1 MSICRGLVTAWFV
14 ICAGCIELPDS
25 AEASGSGVSTGLP
38 VQSVR
43 CGSGATLD
51 RYLAGAGSAMIE
63 ILDGAHHSIYRD
75 ESGVTGEVSDSRDV
89 AGDPGEWTLSVD
101 PAGFAGQFK
110 ITLSC
115 HAWGIGEAR
124 SSAPALAPQPTVRL

>member
-1 MSICRGLVTAWFV
+1 MWICRGLAAASVAL
-14 ICAGCIELPDS
+14 CACVELPAS
-25 AEASGSGVSTGLP
+25 AEASGSGVSTGRQ

-43 CGSGATLD
+43 CGSDATLE
-51 RYLAGAGSAMIE
+51 RYLAGAGGPLTE
-63 ILDGAHHSIYRD
+63 ILDGGHHTIYRD

-89 AGDPGEWTLSVD
+89 AGAPGLWTLSVD

-115 HAWGIGEAR
+115 HAFVIGAAR
-124 SSAPALAPQPTVRL
+124 APAADAS

>member
-1 MSICRGLVTAWFV
+1 MC
-14 ICAGCIELPDS
+14 GCVELPDS
-25 AEASGSGVSTGLP
+25 AEASGSGVSTGRQ

-43 CGSGATLD
+43 CGSDATLD

-63 ILDGAHHSIYRD
+63 IVDGAHHTIYRD

-89 AGDPGEWTLSVD
+89 AGSPGLWTFSVD
-101 PAGFAGQFK
+101 AAGFAGQFK

-115 HAWGIGEAR
+115 HAWVIGAEHEPRAG
-124 SSAPALAPQPTVRL
+124 AP